1 MTQFFK
7 KNKWIILFSIILF
20 GILVYCHFQTFIIG
34 DDLAYSLYLRGN
46 DRIDSIKE
54 IIINQMSDYKWIN
67 RDFDSFKATKSYKP
81 LKNGCFFV
89 KF

>member
-1 MTQFFK
+1 MIEVFK

-46 DRIDSIKE
+46 DRIDSIKK
-54 IIINQMSDYKWIN
+54 IIINQMSDYK
-67 RDFDSFKATKSYKP
+67 
-81 LKNGCFFV
+81 
-89 KF
+89 